1 MGNSSSANEEYRS
14 VPPQKYNRC
23 VSMTLFDSEE
33 KKDTYEII
41 AMFQPMKSDKLYFVC
56 LGKRSFGFC
65 LTIDLIQY
73 DLGRPSFEYEL
84 DYKDPAYALSFV
96 TNGTLETFVEIMS
109 TFVTGGDGITTVTNP
124 ISHAK
129 NLLRIN
135 EWKILEPKK
144 EYITKIEKF
153 FQSRGVL
160 NSEIELSLDIQE
172 K

>member
-1 MGNSSSANEEYRS
+1 
-14 VPPQKYNRC
+14 
-23 VSMTLFDSEE
+23 MTLFDNEE
-33 KKDTYEII
+33 KKETYEIV
-41 AMFQPMKSDKLYFVC
+41 AMSHPMKPDKLYFVC
-56 LGKRSFGFC
+56 LGKHSFGFC

-84 DYKDPAYALSFV
+84 DHKDPAYALSFA

-109 TFVTGGDGITTVTNP
+109 TFVTDTGTTTVTDP

-135 EWKILEPKK
+135 EWKVSEPKE
-144 EYITKIEKF
+144 EYIEKIEKF

-160 NSEIELSLDIQE
+160 NSEIEMALDN
-172 K
+172 